1 MEILKGVRVLYL
13 CIVLAGPTCGR
24 TLPEYG
30 ADGMKVD
37 DPSRPYD
44 PKGNVDVNRDK
55 KSVLLNLKSEEGMS
69 IFKEMV
75 KDADVLV
82 QNYRKDSLT
91 RQGLG
96 YEDLKKINPRLIYA
110 SLNAYGFDGPWADR
124 PGWEQIAQATS
135 GIQIRRGGRGE
146 RPALLPYP
154 ANDYGTCMMGL
165 MP

>member
-1 MEILKGVRVLYL
+1 MKALSGITVLDL
-13 CIVLAGPTCGR
+13 STIVSGPFCTQM
-24 TLPEYG
+24 LSDMG
-30 ADGMKVD
+30 ADVIKVD

-44 PKGNVDVNRDK
+44 PTGNIDVNRGK

-96 YEDLKKINPRLIYA
+96 YEDLKK
-110 SLNAYGFDGPWADR
+110 
-124 PGWEQIAQATS
+124 
-135 GIQIRRGGRGE
+135 
-146 RPALLPYP
+146 
-154 ANDYGTCMMGL
+154 
-165 MP
+165 